1 MIGFE
6 NNLSSTAASHK
17 CLSCGSTL
25 NFSIGGGEL
34 VCSFC
39 GETYEPEI
47 FEITDQLD
55 IKDNEAQALSFD
67 NSNKSEYKDKFDRE
81 IDLYWQ
87 EYLESQREIVCNSCG
102 AKVRAGKNTMST
114 TCVFCGST
122 AIVESRVQK
131 EYRPDGIIPFKI
143 DENKAQEEI
152 LKWIKKKKLVPGS
165 VKKHFEDKSVFTKM
179 KAVYVPTWLVD
190 ADCSMAVSG
199 QAGIRTLDMIEAY
212 NVSRYGKF
220 TMSNVPFDGSRK
232 IKDKLMEA
240 IEPYDYNGLVEFA
253 PAYLNGMYAE
263 CYDLTPGE
271 MANRIRNRFKDYM
284 YDVAKGL
291 LEAKGYNDFDLDHN
305 NSRGENYTCR
315 YVLLPVWTMQ
325 YTYNDVRYTVL
336 VNGQTG
342 EVAGDAPVSD
352 FKVQLFKMRKD
363 PISYLALGAA
373 IVGVLIVVAI
383 LVFLVISMVT
393 FGDASRIMPLIGI
406 FVFYTIG
413 VVALVFAKGTKKLNF
428 AKVSHS
434 EALEALTQELEPD
447 KMPSAMT
454 YITKSWGEYASAT
467 DDFAGRY
474 ELDGEKKQSSVFS
487 IRGFNRF

>member
-6 NNLSSTAASHK
+6 NNLSSSASSHK

-25 NFSIGGGEL
+25 SFSIDGGALG
-34 VCSFC
+34 CSFC

-47 FEITDQLD
+47 FEITDQFER
-55 IKDNEAQALSFD
+55 KDSEAKALSLD
-67 NSNKSEYKDKFDRE
+67 VDKSDYKDKFDRE
-81 IDLYWQ
+81 IDSYWKD
-87 EYLESQREIVCNSCG
+87 YLESQREIVCSSCG

-143 DENKAQEEI
+143 DVNKAQEEI
-152 LKWIKKKKLVPGS
+152 LKWIKKRKLVPNA
-165 VKKHFEDKSVFTKM
+165 VKKDFESKSAFTKL
-179 KAVYVPTWLVD
+179 KAVYVPAWLVD
-190 ADCSMAVSG
+190 ADCNMAVSG
-199 QAGIRTLDMIEAY
+199 QAGKMSLDMVEAY

-240 IEPYDYNGLVEFA
+240 IEPYNYDDLVEFS

-284 YDVAKGL
+284 YDIAKGL
-291 LEAKGYNDFDLDHN
+291 LETKGYNDFDLDHN
-305 NSRGENYTCR
+305 NSSAENYSCR

-325 YTYNDVRYTVL
+325 YTYKDMKYTVL
-336 VNGQTG
+336 INGQTG
-342 EVAGDAPVSD
+342 EVAGDTPVSD
-352 FKVQLFKMRKD
+352 IKVQLLKMKKD
-363 PISYLALGAA
+363 PISYIALALVLAISIGIIYFVGFIVSSILAIDASASAA
-373 IVGVLIVVAI
+373 SMVVLVLFYLIVPC
-383 LVFLVISMVT
+383 LVIGLSIKRKLKYT
-393 FGDASRIMPLIGI
+393 AS
-406 FVFYTIG
+406 TH
-413 VVALVFAKGTKKLNF
+413 TN
-428 AKVSHS
+428 
-434 EALEALTQELEPD
+434 ALEALTKELNPD
-447 KMPSAMT
+447 KMPTALT
-454 YITKSWGEYASAT
+454 YITKSWGEYASAI

-474 ELDGEKKQSSVFS
+474 ELDGKKQSSSYFK
-487 IRGFNRF
+487 RGLL